1 MQLDEME
8 AVLTLIHRFLT
19 YIDAGLETKER
30 AARRRFSHELEV
42 TFF

>member
-19 YIDAGLETKER
+19 KIDAGLEAKGR
-30 AARRRFSHELEV
+30 AA
-42 TFF
+42 